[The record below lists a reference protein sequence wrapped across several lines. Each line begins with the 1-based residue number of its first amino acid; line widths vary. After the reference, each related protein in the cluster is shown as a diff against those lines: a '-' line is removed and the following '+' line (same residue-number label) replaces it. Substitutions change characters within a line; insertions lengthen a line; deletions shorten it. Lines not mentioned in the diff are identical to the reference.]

1 MTSSTVL
8 EAFVSLTVQVSLLI
22 GVAAW
27 FVRKQEFRASSDA
40 CWATLHISILALTCG
55 AFFLP
60 HFRLITWADLQ
71 PSESSP
77 LVDQTISVAGRICG
91 WAWATGAIAIVAVCV
106 GGIIRGVTIIRRA
119 ATDETVAQSLYRAMP
134 SLSSAPRPIEIRVLS
149 GGISPFC
156 WQMHR
161 PVILLPEVL
170 RDFPAAEQSA
180 IVRHELA
187 HIRLQHPLHLFLQ
200 RLVEAVYW
208 FHPLV
213 WWASR
218 QAAAAREFRCDR
230 DAVASR
236 AEVADYLRSLLRLIE
251 SQVKAPSR
259 LPAGLGFVGDSSLLT
274 RRAKVLADSLDE
286 PKEAISSWRIA
297 PALVSAA
304 ALCVVVWLPVNP
316 DASRRADWSP
326 WPSWT
331 AGALNATGVD
341 VRDYEIDGHRLKP
354 NVHQQK

>member
-8 EAFVSLTVQVSLLI
+8 EAFVSLTLQVSLLI

-27 FVRKQEFRASSDA
+27 FVRKQEFRGSSDT
-40 CWATLHISILALTCG
+40 CWAALHVCILALTCG

-60 HFRLITWADLQ
+60 HLRLITWADLQ

-77 LVDQTISVAGRICG
+77 LADLTFSVAGRICG
-91 WAWATGAIAIVAVCV
+91 WIWATGATAIIAVCA
-106 GGIIRGVTIIRRA
+106 GGILRGTRLVRRA
-119 ATDETVAQSLYRAMP
+119 ATDEGIAQSLCRDLP
-134 SLSSAPRPIEIRVLS
+134 SLSSARPIEIRIVS
-149 GGISPFC
+149 NGISPFC

-161 PVILLPEVL
+161 PVILLPEVV
-170 RDFPAAEQSA
+170 REFPAAEQSA

-187 HIRLQHPLHLFLQ
+187 HIRRQHPLHLFLQ

-208 FHPLV
+208 YHPLV

-218 QAAAAREFRCDR
+218 EAAAAREFRCDE
-230 DAVASR
+230 DVVAS
-236 AEVADYLRSLLRLIE
+236 EVDVADYLRSLLRLIE
-251 SQVKAPSR
+251 SRVKAPGR
-259 LPAGLGFVGDSSLLT
+259 LPAGLGFLGDSSLLS
-274 RRAKVLADSLDE
+274 RRANALAKSLDQ
-286 PKEAISSWRIA
+286 PKVSLGVWRVA
-297 PALVSAA
+297 PSLALAT
-304 ALCVVVWLPVNP
+304 VVCAVIWLPVNP

-331 AGALNATGVD
+331 AGALNVAGVG

-354 NVHQQK
+354 NIHQHE